1 MLEIGRATTR
11 EERLSWDPDEALVI
25 AREKQERAVV
35 ANAMCDQLQAVG
47 VPLESLE
54 MCIMFWSRALD
65 GLDPGPVP
73 PRRLER
79 LDSDLAFERKQSPV
93 MAQWLDALRGRSTT
107 AHDLDWNIQFLLQV
121 RQTWVLTTALTR

>member
-1 MLEIGRATTR
+1 
-11 EERLSWDPDEALVI
+11 
-25 AREKQERAVV
+25 
-35 ANAMCDQLQAVG
+35 
-47 VPLESLE
+47 

-73 PRRLER
+73 LPRLER
-79 LDSDLAFERKQSPV
+79 LDADLAFERKQSPV

-121 RQTWVLTTALTR
+121 RQTWILTKALTR